1 MLAKKSE
8 RYIKIS
14 TSRNIY
20 KFNFIDNIFN
30 FYKNNKLLS
39 VKYKKLSQMELIKII
54 L

>member
-20 KFNFIDNIFN
+20 KFNFIDILN
-30 FYKNNKLLS
+30 FIRIISYCHKIQKIKSNGID
-39 VKYKKLSQMELIKII
+39 KK
-54 L
+54 